1 MKKVFILFIMFM
13 VLFSCGV
20 KKKATE
26 TTPPS
31 KMILLIDTTFTRHQL
46 DSLCIADT
54 LSMNFE
60 KWNTIWFLDYE
71 TNVVVYEY
79 SYIKNINED
88 ILMYRVIQDGE
99 NYKIIKRLTD
109 N

>member
-1 MKKVFILFIMFM
+1 MVFLLLII
-13 VLFSCGV
+13 SCGV
-20 KKKATE
+20 KKKASE
-26 TTPPS
+26 TLPTT
-31 KMILLIDTTFTRHQL
+31 KMIVLIDTTFTKHQL

-54 LSMNFE
+54 LSTNFE
-60 KWNTIWFLDYE
+60 KWNTIWFLDHE
-71 TNVVVYEY
+71 TNTPIYEY

-88 ILMYRVIQDGE
+88 IIMYRVIQDGD

>member
-1 MKKVFILFIMFM
+1 M
-13 VLFSCGV
+13 VSLLLIISCGV
-20 KKKATE
+20 KKKASE
-26 TTPPS
+26 TQPTA
-31 KMILLIDTTFTRHQL
+31 KMIVLIDTTFTKHQL

-54 LSMNFE
+54 LSMNLD
-60 KWNTIWFLDYE
+60 KWNSIWFLDYE